1 MREFLLFGID
11 CQALNDGMLAT
22 NFTHGLWSMTLN
34 PEFAHGRL
42 LTASALQHWP
52 FIKRNFQG
60 GNEIGGLD
68 SGGGF
73 E

>member
-1 MREFLLFGID
+1 
-11 CQALNDGMLAT
+11 MLAT